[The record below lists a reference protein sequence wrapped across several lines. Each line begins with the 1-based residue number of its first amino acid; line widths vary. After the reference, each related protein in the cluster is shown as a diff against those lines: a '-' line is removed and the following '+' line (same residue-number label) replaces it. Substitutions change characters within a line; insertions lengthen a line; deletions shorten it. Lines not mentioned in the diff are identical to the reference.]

1 MRDFKFIKRVEQL
14 VKPIDIATLQV
25 LAPTTKFIPRK
36 IQNKLMASSAQ
47 KNPYMGFVVE
57 PYSVFLC
64 YELKDLEWARKLI
77 PDGFELIKTKIFD
90 DGEPKYYAI
99 FGSFNVHTSAFWGTR
114 LEVNIIARNKRN
126 NLLSWVIVDYDTNTL
141 SHDVSKG
148 VVGSTTEKT
157 LLTTDFDGN
166 IIVDIQNEG
175 KNRHLVFDAKTDQ
188 AQTKMMDHQLW
199 LEGNLSVGYGRE
211 LSQNSDAVF
220 SLTFDPKEV
229 EKGRRIPLED
239 VHVMKNTWFSGLFHD
254 EPDEVVYFPY
264 AQHYLS
270 DSPGHFSQIKDEA
283 DLRNKYE
290 SLDLASIPD
299 YSADSH
305 RKMMKIGMIF
315 NIVLVTVLLVLL
327 FTLLQQR

>member
-1 MRDFKFIKRVEQL
+1 
-14 VKPIDIATLQV
+14 
-25 LAPTTKFIPRK
+25 
-36 IQNKLMASSAQ
+36 
-47 KNPYMGFVVE
+47 
-57 PYSVFLC
+57 
-64 YELKDLEWARKLI
+64 
-77 PDGFELIKTKIFD
+77 
-90 DGEPKYYAI
+90 
-99 FGSFNVHTSAFWGTR
+99 
-114 LEVNIIARNKRN
+114 
-126 NLLSWVIVDYDTNTL
+126 
-141 SHDVSKG
+141 
-148 VVGSTTEKT
+148 
-157 LLTTDFDGN
+157 
-166 IIVDIQNEG
+166 
-175 KNRHLVFDAKTDQ
+175 
-188 AQTKMMDHQLW
+188 MMDHQLW

-229 EKGRRIPLED
+229 KKGDVSVED
-239 VHVMKNTWFSGLFHD
+239 VHVTKNTWFSGLFHD